1 MADQGTLTG
10 APSDV
15 LQAGAGVPGNFELLL
30 PCPPVVLGYQMHFSG
45 SCWAS

>member
-15 LQAGAGVPGNFELLL
+15 LQAGCTRKVFDILL